1 MFQSFKSQPNTIKP
15 TCMMTTC
22 STYRSAGADSGISV
36 WVLDMINIRMHTYFR
51 GTGII
56 WYCAVTPP
64 PFPEFTP
71 VRLGIET
78 AALFLS

>member
-1 MFQSFKSQPNTIKP
+1 MYQSFKSQPNTIMP
-15 TCMMTTC
+15 TGMMTTC

-36 WVLDMINIRMHTYFR
+36 WASGHDKHQDAHIIQRYRYHLVLCGH
-51 GTGII
+51 
-56 WYCAVTPP
+56 PP

-71 VRLGIET
+71 DRLGIET